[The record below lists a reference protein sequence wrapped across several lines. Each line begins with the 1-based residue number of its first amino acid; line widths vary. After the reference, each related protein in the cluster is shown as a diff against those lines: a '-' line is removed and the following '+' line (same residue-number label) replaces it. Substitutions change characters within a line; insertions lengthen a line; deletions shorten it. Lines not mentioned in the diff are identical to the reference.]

1 MRFQSGR
8 FLTRGAASAI
18 PLPLQLQ
25 MWGMIKDIPT
35 PDYLQVFTL
44 TGKDGEQ
51 VILHEQEDPVYCN
64 KISFPYPNPVDA
76 KVYIIDD
83 TDHCTM
89 MLAEEY

>member
-51 VILHEQEDPVYCN
+51 VILHEQ
-64 KISFPYPNPVDA
+64 
-76 KVYIIDD
+76 
-83 TDHCTM
+83 
-89 MLAEEY
+89 

>member
-8 FLTRGAASAI
+8 FLTRGVVAVI
-18 PLPLQLQ
+18 PLPLQIQ

-35 PDYLQVFTL
+35 PDCLQVFTL

-51 VILHEQEDPVYCN
+51 TVRHEQEEPVYC
-64 KISFPYPNPVDA
+64 KMISFPYPNPVNA
-76 KVYIIDD
+76 KIFVIDD
-83 TDHCTM
+83 DNHCTM